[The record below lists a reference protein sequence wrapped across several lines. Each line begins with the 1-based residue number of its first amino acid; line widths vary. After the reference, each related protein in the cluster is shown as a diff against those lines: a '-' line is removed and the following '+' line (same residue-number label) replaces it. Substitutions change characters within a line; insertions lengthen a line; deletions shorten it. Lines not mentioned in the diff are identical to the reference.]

1 MTRQAGRWLAAA
13 LLSAVAGL
21 SACAPDGA
29 APSGETSADALAVP
43 GRTAQLALA
52 CSGCHGPSG
61 GAIVA
66 LDGYSKAELSTALTL
81 YKSDEDGT
89 TVMNRLMRG
98 YSAEDIEAISAYLAE
113 EGPR

>member
-13 LLSAVAGL
+13 LMGAVAGL

-29 APSGETSADALAVP
+29 GPVEEKDAAALAVP

-61 GAIVA
+61 GAIVS
-66 LDGYSKAELSTALTL
+66 LEGYSKAELSTALTL

-98 YSAEDIEAISAYLAE
+98 YSAEDIEAISTYLAD